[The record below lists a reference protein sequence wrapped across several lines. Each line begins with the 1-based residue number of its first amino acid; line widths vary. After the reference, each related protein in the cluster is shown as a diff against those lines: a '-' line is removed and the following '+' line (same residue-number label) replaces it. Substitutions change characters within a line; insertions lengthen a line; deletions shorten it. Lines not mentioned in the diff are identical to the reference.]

1 MKAKSLFLLCLFM
14 GLAMMPLSAQNGK
27 NGTGSVPTVYFID
40 WPSSIPIYCDGVQI
54 DVLTSTNF
62 NSKAV
67 DHFTLGQ
74 LTWEIAKIT
83 NVIYTGKNEEK
94 FVVDGTQKVN
104 ASNMLFY
111 FSGNFKG
118 DKGNHYNVKMV
129 QDAYG
134 NVIEVR
140 STCH

>member
-1 MKAKSLFLLCLFM
+1 
-14 GLAMMPLSAQNGK
+14 
-27 NGTGSVPTVYFID
+27 
-40 WPSSIPIYCDGVQI
+40 
-54 DVLTSTNF
+54 
-62 NSKAV
+62 
-67 DHFTLGQ
+67 LGQ

-94 FVVDGTQKVN
+94 FVVEGTQKVN

-129 QDAYG
+129 QDANG